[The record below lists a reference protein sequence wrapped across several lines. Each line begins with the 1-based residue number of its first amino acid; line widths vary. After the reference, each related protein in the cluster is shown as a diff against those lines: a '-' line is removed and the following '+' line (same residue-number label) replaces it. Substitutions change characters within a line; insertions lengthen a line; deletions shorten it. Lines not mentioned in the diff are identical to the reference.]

1 MADETQNPAG
11 WYSDPQNPNQPRYWD
26 GVAWAPAGASTPPG
40 SEYAVEQQSTS
51 GFAIASLVSG
61 ILWIFGIGSILAVV
75 FGFIARQQI
84 AASNGSERGSGMA
97 TAGIVLGFLGI
108 ALIIGFFI
116 LVYVQAIVTLDS
128 L

>member
-1 MADETQNPAG
+1 MD
-11 WYSDPQNPNQPRYWD
+11 W
-26 GVAWAPAGASTPPG
+26 TPP
-40 SEYAVEQQSTS
+40 SAPPAPDPTANAPSTN
-51 GFAIASLVSG
+51 GLAIASLAVG

-84 AASNGSERGSGMA
+84 AASNGSERGSRMA